1 MSMIDIVLP
10 LPPTANNLFANRRK
24 GRRVSE
30 QYEAWRTQAGW
41 ALKQQRPPAILGR
54 FDLSLLVPQ
63 AMRGD
68 ISNRIKAAE
77 DLLVTHRL
85 IEDDRHAASVKICRS
100 PDVEPGTIRII
111 VEPTT

>member
-1 MSMIDIVLP
+1 MIDITLP
-10 LPPTANNLFANRRK
+10 LPPSTNGLFANAAK
-24 GRRVSE
+24 GRRISKR
-30 QYEAWRTQAGW
+30 YADWREEAGW
-41 ALKQQRPPAILGR
+41 TLKQQRPPAILGR

-68 ISNRIKAAE
+68 ISNRIKATE

-85 IEDDRHAASVKICRS
+85 IEDDRHATSVKICRS
-100 PDVEPGTIRII
+100 PDVEPGTIRVI